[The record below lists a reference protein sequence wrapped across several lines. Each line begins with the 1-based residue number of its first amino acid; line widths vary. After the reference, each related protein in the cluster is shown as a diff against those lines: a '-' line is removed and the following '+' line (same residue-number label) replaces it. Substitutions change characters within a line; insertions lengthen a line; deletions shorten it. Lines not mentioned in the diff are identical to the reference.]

1 MNLKDAFGTLQL
13 IKKKQ
18 IYHQLYTKWGEE
30 LDSNHVLEEY
40 PRPQLRRDNYTI
52 LNGYW
57 NYTITKKH
65 SKPNNYN
72 GKILVPFS
80 PESVLSGVNKQLQPD
95 EFLWYERTVWINK
108 KLEGKRCIL
117 HFGAV
122 DQYCKVFVNEKELLE
137 HMGGYLPFSIDITK
151 EIKEKENLLTLKVMD
166 RSDESYHSRGKQKLK
181 RGGMF
186 YTAQSGIW
194 QTVWM
199 EWVPEM
205 YIKTLK
211 ITPCVEK
218 SVVQVELQM
227 NYANYN
233 SETKKETYKDTK
245 DNKIDNS
252 KEYRNENKKEETQSE
267 IQENINIDI
276 YANSKLIQTVKS
288 HLPSITIS
296 MKEFTYWSPEHPF
309 LYDMVITVGNDKV
322 ESYFAMRKYEIKKDK
337 DGIPRIYLNN
347 ELYFQNGVL
356 DQGYWPDGLYTAP
369 SDEAFIYDI
378 QKVKELGFNMIRKHI
393 KIEPLRWY
401 YHCDRLGVIVWQDMV
416 NGGEK
421 YNTFLVGYLPTLFPK
436 LIEHFKDKH
445 YALLSRKNITGREE
459 WITECKE
466 TVEHLYNCPCI
477 AVWVPFNEGWGQFD
491 AGNAVKL
498 IRDMDKTRLIDQASG
513 WFDQQG
519 GDFKSIHNYF
529 RILEVVPEK
538 RATVLSEFGGYA
550 CYSADHSYSWTIY
563 GYRIFITNDDLNH
576 AYQKLFQNEIA
587 KLIQKGLSAAVYTQL
602 ADVED
607 EVNGLLTYDRKVCK
621 VTKVSILAKPSE

>member
-587 KLIQKGLSAAVYTQL
+587 KLIQIGLSAAVYTQL

>member
-194 QTVWM
+194 HTVWM

>member
-122 DQYCKVFVNEKELLE
+122 DRYCKVFVNEKELLE